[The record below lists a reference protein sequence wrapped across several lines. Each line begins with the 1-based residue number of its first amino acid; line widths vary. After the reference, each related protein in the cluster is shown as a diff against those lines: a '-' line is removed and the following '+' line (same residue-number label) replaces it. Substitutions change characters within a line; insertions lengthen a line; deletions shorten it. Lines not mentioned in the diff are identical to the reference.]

1 LYIVPEYWGG
11 IINMSNDKRD
21 NIIKT
26 EVKHYKG
33 KSQLDDQINLNL
45 FIYIDEECG
54 FSEKEEVVL
63 LKCKDF
69 PELRDVKNSVE
80 LRNKIDEHSDNA
92 KRVRELKHKLES
104 AQESYS
110 ESQNVL
116 KIKTD
121 LKIEKLKNE
130 NQELKNENKEL
141 SLRIKDVTRRINEIN
156 SLLNDL

>member
-1 LYIVPEYWGG
+1 
-11 IINMSNDKRD
+11 MSDDKRD

-26 EVKHYKG
+26 EVKHFSG
-33 KSQLDDQINLNL
+33 KSQIDDQINLNL
-45 FIYIDEECG
+45 YIYVDEESG

-69 PELRDVKNSVE
+69 PELRDIKNSVE
-80 LRNKIDEHSDNA
+80 LRKKIDERSDNA

-104 AQESYS
+104 AQESS
-110 ESQNVL
+110 NESLNVL

-130 NQELKNENKEL
+130 NEDLKNENKEL